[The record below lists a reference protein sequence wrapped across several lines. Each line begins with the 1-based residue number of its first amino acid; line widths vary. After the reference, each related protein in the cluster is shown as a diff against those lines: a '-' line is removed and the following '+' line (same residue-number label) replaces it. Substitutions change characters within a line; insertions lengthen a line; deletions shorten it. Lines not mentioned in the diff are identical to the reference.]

1 MLWIKIALSTTSLE
15 TFNVCFEREEAIV
28 RLTNFMMGSAL
39 GIMGKPLTLPSVLYV
54 KTKRFHG
61 LLRDPIARSRVF
73 RLPNTL
79 ETPWNRQVP
88 TSNANT
94 GTEIQKC
101 TWTLCIPTWQLS
113 TFLLPFVLA
122 FELSPFTRVKRER
135 KKKRKRWRDAWRLSC
150 PATYPQQGQTILRI
164 VLLLGL
170 LSFGILSLL
179 VQKRDFSAKFKAKIR
194 SYILSQSTIIN
205 SLLS

>member
-15 TFNVCFEREEAIV
+15 TFNVCFEKEEAIV
-28 RLTNFMMGSAL
+28 RFTNFMMGSAL

-54 KTKRFHG
+54 NTKRSHG

-73 RLPNTL
+73 RFPNTL
-79 ETPWNRQVP
+79 ETPRNRQVP

-94 GTEIQKC
+94 GTQIQKC

-113 TFLLPFVLA
+113 TFLLPFV
-122 FELSPFTRVKRER
+122 FTRVKRER
-135 KKKRKRWRDAWRLSC
+135 KKKRKRWRNAWRLSC
-150 PATYPQQGQTILRI
+150 PATYPQQRQTILRI

>member
-15 TFNVCFEREEAIV
+15 TFNVCFEKEEAIV
-28 RLTNFMMGSAL
+28 RFTNFMMGSAL
-39 GIMGKPLTLPSVLYV
+39 GIMGKPLTLSSVLYV
-54 KTKRFHG
+54 NTKRFHG

-135 KKKRKRWRDAWRLSC
+135 KKKRKRWRNAWRLSC
-150 PATYPQQGQTILRI
+150 PATYPQQEQTILRI